1 MSKPRTASQQPSAAV
16 AANPVR
22 QQALNAWVRQT
33 GRRTRSEADRTE
45 AAEDF
50 TDYAFSWQR
59 ISVQMLPEMYW
70 QLKARAA
77 QERTSVREVLH
88 RAIVAYLNS
97 PLPASTEPR

>member
-1 MSKPRTASQQPSAAV
+1 MSKSKIPPRQPAAAV
-16 AANPVR
+16 AANAVR

-33 GRRTRSEADRTE
+33 GRRMRSHADRTD
-45 AAEDF
+45 ADEDF

-77 QERTSVREVLH
+77 QERSSVREVLH
-88 RAIVAYLNS
+88 RAIVAYLHS